1 MQYRLLLRPTV
12 MRAKPMHWSA
22 IVTRMTQFPCSE
34 LTRLPQDRTR
44 KRRRNEAITFEEQR
58 AKELAALGNYLTSI
72 EECSALELLMERVS
86 NAFDAVN
93 ELQDCGLISRRE
105 RVYWGDEFNAA
116 SSERL
121 ATL

>member
-1 MQYRLLLRPTV
+1 M
-12 MRAKPMHWSA
+12 
-22 IVTRMTQFPCSE
+22 
-34 LTRLPQDRTR
+34 
-44 KRRRNEAITFEEQR
+44 TFEEQR
-58 AKELAALGNYLTSI
+58 AKELAALGNHLTSI
-72 EECSALELLMERVS
+72 EECSALELLTERVS

-116 SSERL
+116 SNARL

>member
-1 MQYRLLLRPTV
+1 
-12 MRAKPMHWSA
+12 
-22 IVTRMTQFPCSE
+22 
-34 LTRLPQDRTR
+34 
-44 KRRRNEAITFEEQR
+44 
-58 AKELAALGNYLTSI
+58 
-72 EECSALELLMERVS
+72 MERVS